1 MLFFLLKSKG
11 DLLSENT
18 RSSSWLEPKEMGIL
32 QEVKTKCPVLL
43 DITRWLPFAPKQRY
57 ESLHSSPSGD

>member
-1 MLFFLLKSKG
+1 MPFLLLKSKG

-18 RSSSWLEPKEMGIL
+18 WSSSWLEHKETGIL
-32 QEVKTKCPVLL
+32 QEVKMRCPVLL

-57 ESLHSSPSGD
+57 ESLYSSLSGD

>member
-1 MLFFLLKSKG
+1 MPFLLLKSKG

-18 RSSSWLEPKEMGIL
+18 WSSSWLEHKETGIL
-32 QEVKTKCPVLL
+32 QEVKTRCPVLL

-57 ESLHSSPSGD
+57 ESLYSSLSSD